1 LAGVVL
7 PVRERLGHGV
17 RALGPEKVRVLL
29 GEADDQVAAGLALGD
44 GGGARLGRRGRRPG
58 GADGR
63 ESRPPDRARRVQT
76 AETSSS
82 SATRKEEPQPQAA
95 TTLGFSTLKPAPWR
109 LSA

>member
-1 LAGVVL
+1 MARARGTR
-7 PVRERLGHGV
+7 PWPRE
-17 RALGPEKVRVLL
+17 VRVLL
-29 GEADDQVAAGLALGD
+29 GEADDQVAAGLAPGD
-44 GGGARLGRRGRRPG
+44 GGRARLGRRGRRPD

-63 ESRPPDRARRVQT
+63 ESRPPDGARVQT

-109 LSA
+109 FSA